1 MTILTVQKLI
11 ALYRLWVWLILM
23 GDVIHLCDYFSTTFS
38 YAVSTDK
45 SIDYYQLCR
54 CFVIWSFFLLTRVD
68 YRLRYF
74 KTYLNKGFKCFNLPP
89 FHHPTEVVERKGNV
103 LVFIGQRVMRT
114 CLEVVLLNGS
124 NLYCHDISSQFTWIS
139 SGNMIPSQIPF
150 TNQQWQFNPERTTQ
164 TCQVDW
170 VCESSKKPPKYHKE
184 LFSAFLSM
192 KSRQIM
198 ISKEGKVNQ
207 CHSIISK
214 D

>member
-38 YAVSTDK
+38 YAVST
-45 SIDYYQLCR
+45 
-54 CFVIWSFFLLTRVD
+54 D

-164 TCQVDW
+164 TCQVD
-170 VCESSKKPPKYHKE
+170 
-184 LFSAFLSM
+184 
-192 KSRQIM
+192 
-198 ISKEGKVNQ
+198 
-207 CHSIISK
+207 
-214 D
+214 